1 MPSLPLSPGT
11 GSLGPA
17 SRYPGRG
24 SYAPEMLTDDDREL
38 LGAPQFAVIATLM
51 PDGSP
56 HTSTVWVDSDGD
68 DVLVNTSEGRVKPA
82 NVRRDPRVALP
93 VWDRDDPY
101 RQVIVRGRV
110 VELTHE
116 GAEDHIDELS
126 RRYTGRFPYPWRSE
140 GEQRVI
146 LRIRPDAVIRP
157 D

>member
-1 MPSLPLSPGT
+1 
-11 GSLGPA
+11 
-17 SRYPGRG
+17 
-24 SYAPEMLTDDDREL
+24 MLTDEDREL

-56 HTSTVWVDSDGD
+56 QTSTVWVDTDGD

-82 NVRRDPRVALP
+82 NVRRDPRVALT

-116 GAEDHIDELS
+116 GAEEHIDELS

-140 GEQRVI
+140 GERRVI

>member
-1 MPSLPLSPGT
+1 
-11 GSLGPA
+11 
-17 SRYPGRG
+17 
-24 SYAPEMLTDDDREL
+24 MLTDDDREL

-56 HTSTVWVDSDGD
+56 QTSTVWVDTDGD
-68 DVLVNTSEGRVKPA
+68 HVLVNTSEGRVKPA
-82 NVRRDPRVALP
+82 NVRRDPRVALT
-93 VWDRDDPY
+93 VWDREDPY

>member
-1 MPSLPLSPGT
+1 
-11 GSLGPA
+11 
-17 SRYPGRG
+17 
-24 SYAPEMLTDDDREL
+24 MLTDDDREL

-51 PDGSP
+51 RDGSP
-56 HTSTVWVDSDGD
+56 QTSTVWVDTDGD
-68 DVLVNTSEGRVKPA
+68 HVLVNTSEGRVKPA
-82 NVRRDPRVALP
+82 NVRRDPRVALT
-93 VWDRDDPY
+93 VWDREDPY

>member
-1 MPSLPLSPGT
+1 
-11 GSLGPA
+11 
-17 SRYPGRG
+17 
-24 SYAPEMLTDDDREL
+24 MLTDDDRRL
-38 LGAPQFAVIATLM
+38 LDAPNFAVIATLM

-56 HTSTVWVDSDGD
+56 QSSTVWVDTDGD
-68 DVLVNTSEGRVKPA
+68 DVLVNTAEGRVKPA
-82 NVRRDPRVALP
+82 NVRRDPRVA
-93 VWDRDDPY
+93 VTAWDRDDPY
-101 RQVIVRGRV
+101 QQVIVRGRV
-110 VELTHE
+110 IELTHE

>member
-1 MPSLPLSPGT
+1 
-11 GSLGPA
+11 
-17 SRYPGRG
+17 
-24 SYAPEMLTDDDREL
+24 MLTDDDREL

-56 HTSTVWVDSDGD
+56 QTSTVWVDSDVD

-82 NVRRDPRVALP
+82 NVRRDPRVALT

-140 GEQRVI
+140 GERRVI

>member
-1 MPSLPLSPGT
+1 
-11 GSLGPA
+11 
-17 SRYPGRG
+17 
-24 SYAPEMLTDDDREL
+24 MLTDEDREL

-56 HTSTVWVDSDGD
+56 QTSTVWVDTDGD

-82 NVRRDPRVALP
+82 NVRRDPRVALT

>member
-1 MPSLPLSPGT
+1 
-11 GSLGPA
+11 
-17 SRYPGRG
+17 
-24 SYAPEMLTDDDREL
+24 MLTEDDREL
-38 LGAPQFAVIATLM
+38 LGAPQFAVMATLM

-56 HTSTVWVDSDGD
+56 QTSTVWVDTDGD
-68 DVLVNTSEGRVKPA
+68 DVLVNTAEGRVKPA
-82 NVRRDPRVALP
+82 NVRHDPRVALT

-140 GEQRVI
+140 GERRVI

>member
-1 MPSLPLSPGT
+1 
-11 GSLGPA
+11 
-17 SRYPGRG
+17 
-24 SYAPEMLTDDDREL
+24 MLTDDDREL

-51 PDGSP
+51 ADGSP
-56 HTSTVWVDSDGD
+56 QTSTVWVDTDGD
-68 DVLVNTSEGRVKPA
+68 DVLVNTAEGRVKPA
-82 NVRRDPRVALP
+82 NVRRDPRVALT

-140 GEQRVI
+140 GERRVI

-157 D
+157 E

>member
-1 MPSLPLSPGT
+1 
-11 GSLGPA
+11 
-17 SRYPGRG
+17 
-24 SYAPEMLTDDDREL
+24 
-38 LGAPQFAVIATLM
+38 VIATLM

-56 HTSTVWVDSDGD
+56 QTSTVWVDTDGD
-68 DVLVNTSEGRVKPA
+68 HVLVNTSEGRVKPA
-82 NVRRDPRVALP
+82 NVRRDPRVALT
-93 VWDRDDPY
+93 VWDREDPY